1 MHRVD
6 RLRGQELYN
15 PISIFVSILVT
26 FTERRAFCFMRSQAL
41 SRPHFRRTL
50 LLFAALLTL
59 LLVAGVVFFLV
70 LPGMSYAVPVPTV
83 VPGPVKIVTLGDSQ
97 TAGYGDERVGIPE
110 AGGYP
115 AMLILPVIKLR
126 PGSRVTNLGQGG
138 WTSSDLVLGKK
149 DVPSTLQPALALK
162 PQIICVWIGT
172 NDLLYFNAPE
182 QEQSVQE
189 VFSQNIDTILQT
201 LVGHGATVVIAV
213 LDDPSKRPGVVD
225 GSYIKDFDWVKHST
239 DHRADFVRLSRRTAA
254 FNQIIR
260 QKAAHYGAALVDF
273 YGTPLFADRNT
284 MSDDGLH

>member
-1 MHRVD
+1 M
-6 RLRGQELYN
+6 
-15 PISIFVSILVT
+15 P
-26 FTERRAFCFMRSQAL
+26 
-41 SRPHFRRTL
+41 RPHFRRSL

-59 LLVAGVVFFLV
+59 LLVAGVVFFIV
-70 LPGMSYAVPVPTV
+70 IPGISYAVPVPTV
-83 VPGPVKIVTLGDSQ
+83 VPGPVKIVTIGDSQ

-126 PGSRVTNLGQGG
+126 PGSRVTNLGHGG

-149 DVPSTLQPALALK
+149 DVPSTLQPALALN

-172 NDLLYFNAPE
+172 NDLLYFNALE

-201 LVGHGATVVIAV
+201 LVVHGATVVIAL

-239 DHRADFVRLSRRTAA
+239 DHRADFVRLSRRTAT
-254 FNQIIR
+254 FNQVIR
-260 QKAAHYGAALVDF
+260 QKAAQYGAALVDF
-273 YGTPLFADRNT
+273 SNSTLFENQDT
-284 MSDDGLH
+284 MSDDGLHPSSKGYQMISTMWLEALLPYLGGSPELLTPKQ